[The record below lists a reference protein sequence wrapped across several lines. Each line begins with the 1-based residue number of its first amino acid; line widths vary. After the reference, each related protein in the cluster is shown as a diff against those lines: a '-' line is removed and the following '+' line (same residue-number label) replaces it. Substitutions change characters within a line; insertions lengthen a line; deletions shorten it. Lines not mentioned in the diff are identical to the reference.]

1 LLKFVNSFVLL
12 ITDVY
17 LYQQTNKQSEIMKA
31 NFENFKLGTKVQ
43 SYDKDGYY
51 VMKASGYVE
60 KHLGEG
66 HAIIKD
72 FNGVCWST
80 VGLNNIA
87 EVEILN

>member
-1 LLKFVNSFVLL
+1 
-12 ITDVY
+12 
-17 LYQQTNKQSEIMKA
+17 
-31 NFENFKLGTKVQ
+31 
-43 SYDKDGYY
+43 
-51 VMKASGYVE
+51 MKASGYVE

>member
-1 LLKFVNSFVLL
+1 ML

-17 LYQQTNKQSEIMKA
+17 LYSTNKQSEIMKA

>member
-1 LLKFVNSFVLL
+1 
-12 ITDVY
+12 
-17 LYQQTNKQSEIMKA
+17 
-31 NFENFKLGTKVQ
+31 
-43 SYDKDGYY
+43 
-51 VMKASGYVE
+51 MKASGYVE

-87 EVEILN
+87 EVEILPELLNNYITRDSLK